1 MIMEKE
7 ITSKNNALI
16 KDLAK
21 LTIKKYR
28 KEQNLVLVEGER
40 FVSDLVARGVE
51 IKYLLYREKPAFAEK
66 LYAEQILCSEE
77 VLNCLTQTVN
87 SSQIVGVV
95 RLTAKPFRLP
105 KTQFL
110 VLDRVADPGNL
121 GTIIR
126 TALALG
132 YKDIYMFNCVDW
144 TNDKVL
150 RSTMGTIAD
159 VNLFEATMEDL
170 QKLRGF
176 TIYNAD
182 MHGVD
187 IDSVEKPN
195 GIFGIILGNEANGAS
210 EKIAS
215 LASQNISIKMQN
227 AVESLNVA
235 IAGAIIMSKLI

>member
-1 MIMEKE
+1 MEKE

-40 FVSDLVARGVE
+40 FISDLIARGVQ
-51 IKYLLYREKPAFAEK
+51 IKYLLYRQKPAFAQN
-66 LYAEQILCSEE
+66 LDIEQILCSEE

-87 SSQIVGVV
+87 SSQIVGVA
-95 RLTAKPFRLP
+95 RLTAKTFRLP
-105 KTQFL
+105 ESRFL
-110 VLDRVADPGNL
+110 ILDRVADPGNL

-132 YKDIYMFNCVDW
+132 YKDIYMYNCVDW

-159 VNLFEATMEDL
+159 VNLFETSINDL
-170 QKLRGF
+170 QRLKRF
-176 TIYNAD
+176 KIFNAD
-182 MHGVD
+182 TNGTD
-187 IDSVEKPN
+187 IDNITKPN
-195 GIFGIILGNEANGAS
+195 GVFGIILGNEANGAS
-210 EKIAS
+210 EEISS
-215 LASQNISIKMQN
+215 LASKNVSIKMQN

-235 IAGAIIMSKLI
+235 IAGAIVMSKLI

>member
-1 MIMEKE
+1 MEKE

-28 KEQNLVLVEGER
+28 KERNLVLVEGER

-66 LYAEQILCSEE
+66 LDAEQILCSEE

-105 KTQFL
+105 KSQFL

-159 VNLFEATMEDL
+159 VNLFEVTMEDL
-170 QKLRGF
+170 QKLRGL

-182 MHGVD
+182 MNGVN

-195 GIFGIILGNEANGAS
+195 GIFGIILGNEANGAR
-210 EKIAS
+210 EEIAS

>member
-1 MIMEKE
+1 MEKE

-28 KEQNLVLVEGER
+28 KERNLVLVEGER
-40 FVSDLVARGVE
+40 FVGDLVARGVE

-66 LYAEQILCSEE
+66 LDAEQILCSEE

-105 KTQFL
+105 NSQFL

-132 YKDIYMFNCVDW
+132 YKDIYLFNCVDW

-159 VNLFEATMEDL
+159 VNLFEVTMEDL
-170 QKLRGF
+170 QKLRGL

-182 MHGVD
+182 MNGVD

-210 EKIAS
+210 EEIAS

>member
-1 MIMEKE
+1 MEKE

-40 FVSDLVARGVE
+40 FVGDLVARGVE

-66 LYAEQILCSEE
+66 LDAEQILCSEE

-105 KTQFL
+105 KSQFL

-159 VNLFEATMEDL
+159 VNLFEVTMEDL
-170 QKLRGF
+170 QKLRGL

-182 MHGVD
+182 MNGVD
-187 IDSVEKPN
+187 IDSIKKPK

-210 EKIAS
+210 AEIAS